1 MSKELKMV
9 LVLTL
14 VIVLAGGVLA
24 YTYVATQRDIE
35 KNLENA
41 KKEALLAVLNGTSGY
56 EEVKINDR
64 TFIFTARDEEGKIIG
79 YGVMIEGSGFQ
90 GPIKIMV
97 GFNTDASE
105 VTGIEILENVET
117 PGLGNRIV
125 EDWFKKQFTGT
136 TPPIEVLKG
145 KAPENRSQ
153 IQAITGATISSKSV
167 VKIVNDAAQILKNYI
182 SGGGTS
188 CKEEELETS
197 FSNCFPHTRLE
208 KVENYYLIK
217 GTDKELVGYGVI
229 SKALGYSDT
238 VTIFLAVDKDMKKI
252 LGVIPLSGE
261 VMSERTRFEGFF
273 RSLNNK
279 DLPLR
284 LSDVDVVS
292 GATVTQDAVVSAVNK
307 GFEILKKEIR

>member
-1 MSKELKMV
+1 
-9 LVLTL
+9 
-14 VIVLAGGVLA
+14 
-24 YTYVATQRDIE
+24 
-35 KNLENA
+35 
-41 KKEALLAVLNGTSGY
+41 KEALLAVLNGTSGY